1 MGYGTEVPAPSPSGV
16 PAKGTNG
23 AGIGV
28 VVFLIALGVLAVIG
42 IRRAAARYRRRI
54 HDEDEP

>member
-1 MGYGTEVPAPSPSGV
+1 MGYSTEVPSPTPSGV
-16 PAKGTNG
+16 PAKGTNT

-28 VVFLIALGVLAVIG
+28 IVFLIALGVLGVMG

-54 HDEDEP
+54 HDDEP